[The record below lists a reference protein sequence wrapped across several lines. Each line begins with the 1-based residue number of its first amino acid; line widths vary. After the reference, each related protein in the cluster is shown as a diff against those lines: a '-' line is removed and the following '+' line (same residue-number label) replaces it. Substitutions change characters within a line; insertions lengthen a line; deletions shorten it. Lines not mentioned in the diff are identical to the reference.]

1 MACCKIP
8 TEFLD
13 SPYPHL
19 PSLDSALLYS
29 FACSYFPTKTC
40 ASAPAIEIIRCTRSF
55 TAICDWLH
63 ERLEKGCD
71 GLDLPSRSERTGTS
85 RECGSLCEG
94 RDVHIQKLMLLV
106 ISAPVNVFF
115 FCNSVLVLFTGFIWM
130 HLCNLCSLLRC
141 PSPNLGQQRPGFL
154 ALKLLSNSFPS
165 HCAGVNMIQQGTQ
178 VRANCFHFW
187 RQVQV
192 LSRAGGGSAESQ
204 FSEAKLGNHRVLYF
218 WEISGFINKWTTAS
232 EINFSS
238 DPPNQLLF
246 SHFRSGTRPHLW
258 PACTILDRKNRRL
271 CPT

>member
-63 ERLEKGCD
+63 ERLETGCD
-71 GLDLPSRSERTGTS
+71 GPDLPSRSERTGTS

-106 ISAPVNVFF
+106 ISAPVHVF
-115 FCNSVLVLFTGFIWM
+115 LFLQLSAGFVYRL
-130 HLCNLCSLLRC
+130 HLDASMQPLQLTQMSE
-141 PSPNLGQQRPGFL
+141 PKSWPTE
-154 ALKLLSNSFPS
+154 
-165 HCAGVNMIQQGTQ
+165 AG
-178 VRANCFHFW
+178 
-187 RQVQV
+187 
-192 LSRAGGGSAESQ
+192 LSRLEIAVKFYSQSLRRREHDPARNTGPCQLFPLLAPSASIIQ
-204 FSEAKLGNHRVLYF
+204 GRRGLSRKP
-218 WEISGFINKWTTAS
+218 I
-232 EINFSS
+232 
-238 DPPNQLLF
+238 
-246 SHFRSGTRPHLW
+246 FRS
-258 PACTILDRKNRRL
+258 
-271 CPT
+271 